1 MVNLIEEPCQV
12 CGDVGVKDY
21 IMTCFSCRKV
31 REHIYCA
38 RVCLRSVPHIW
49 LCEVCRSPARVS
61 QISNLKDNSSSNVK
75 EEISTPVPQRS
86 TSDGGP
92 IIHQPLHGLMLLS
105 HSCPDKAS
113 LVSTDTSLI
122 KKHRPK
128 VLDFPSP
135 KRKRRTVRLAE
146 EDIGKTK
153 LQRPQS
159 PHSCAFH
166 RID

>member
-49 LCEVCRSPARVS
+49 LCEVCRSPARLL
-61 QISNLKDNSSSNVK
+61 QISDLKDNSSSNVK
-75 EEISTPVPQRS
+75 EEISTPVLQRS
-86 TSDGGP
+86 TSDGDS

-113 LVSTDTSLI
+113 FVTTVTSPT
-122 KKHRPK
+122 KKHRPQ
-128 VLDFPSP
+128 VLALPSP
-135 KRKRRTVRLAE
+135 KKKRRTLRLA
-146 EDIGKTK
+146 DIGETK
-153 LQRPQS
+153 RQRPQS
-159 PHSCAFH
+159 PHPCVFH